1 MSIEENEQK
10 NADWRS
16 KNLSNNN
23 SCTAVMDW
31 VACKDKIPLDIENY
45 LVYGDGQ
52 YTVTFYSVR
61 RKEWNT
67 DFEVT
72 HYCKLPSPP
81 CA

>member
-1 MSIEENEQK
+1 MEKDRGIIITNK
-10 NADWRS
+10 DDVKLAKRI
-16 KNLSNNN
+16 
-23 SCTAVMDW
+23 VMDW
-31 VACKDKIPLDIENY
+31 VACKDKLPLDIENY